1 MGKIIKTIW
10 RRWLSIARPIGN
22 FQSQVILSV
31 FYLVILLPVSLVFK
45 FIMNPFSQEKN
56 NSSFRKW
63 EYPTDDLKS
72 ARKPF

>member
-1 MGKIIKTIW
+1 MGLIIKTIW
-10 RRWLSIARPIGN
+10 RRWLAIARPIGN

-31 FYLVILLPVSLVFK
+31 FYLVILFPVSLIFK
-45 FIMNPFSQEKN
+45 FVMNPFSLDKD

-63 EYPTDDLKS
+63 DYPKDDLKS